1 MAFSIN
7 KAYLVGNVTAD
18 PELKYTPKGTATLN
32 LGVATNHSYKDGDEW
47 KEVPSFHRVQ
57 IWGKQAEFIAGA
69 LSKGDK
75 VVVEG
80 RIAYRSYDDKD
91 GNKRYITEI
100 IAENVIPHSGNR
112 SSAPRETEQS
122 EETTIDDFEDN
133 NEDVPQENDKDES
146 VEPDD
151 IPF

>member
-57 IWGKQAEFIAGA
+57 IWGKQAEFVAGA
-69 LSKGDK
+69 LAKGDK

-112 SSAPRETEQS
+112 SSAPRETEQA
-122 EETTIDDFEDN
+122 EEAPLEDIPTKEVD
-133 NEDVPQENDKDES
+133 EDQKVD
-146 VEPDD
+146 PDD